1 MVPQQ
6 QPSHEI
12 DVHGKNRRQAIDEVH
27 QRLLR
32 IRAGRKSC
40 KVRIITGRGEH
51 TPDGIAVLGPAVKEW
66 LDSEGRRSV
75 NVSDVQWARD
85 RGSLLVQI
93 TIREESD

>member
-1 MVPQQ
+1 MVPQE

-12 DVHGKNRRQAIDEVH
+12 DLHGMTRDQAIRETH
-27 QRLLR
+27 QRLLQ
-32 IRAGRKSC
+32 IRAGRMSC

-51 TPDGIAVLGPAVKEW
+51 APDGVSVLGPAMEQW
-66 LDSEGRRSV
+66 LETEGRSLAS
-75 NVSDVQWARD
+75 VSDVQWARD